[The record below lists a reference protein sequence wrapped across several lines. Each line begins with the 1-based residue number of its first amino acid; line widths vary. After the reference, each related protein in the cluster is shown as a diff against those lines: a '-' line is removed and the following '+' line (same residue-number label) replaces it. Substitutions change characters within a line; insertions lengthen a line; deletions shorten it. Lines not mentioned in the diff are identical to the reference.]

1 MDSLNHR
8 IHSQL
13 SLSRAYIYAKLIAA
27 RLLDQ
32 PLSLVHG
39 NPFVHDYRWST
50 FEFWRVYT
58 FGVVA
63 MIVRLPVF
71 LLLMFTSCVLAKGFV
86 VAIELVESLDL
97 VAESIRIVGRW
108 VCFWII
114 RSALFIMGFYWIRY
128 IDRRPDRT
136 RMAPIIVVAPHT
148 SFFDILVMMK
158 LRNPTFVS
166 KIENRDIFLFG
177 NVLKLCRGIYVNREE
192 SNSREKTKIAIR
204 DRALDGENVL
214 IFPEGTCHN
223 RAGLLE
229 YKVGAFLPGL
239 PVTPV
244 LVRWDAGDVDS
255 ITWTW
260 EGPEPWRIFLHA
272 LTRISINM
280 EVTVLPTYTPSEQER
295 SNAKLYAGN
304 VEKWMCAEL
313 GVCQW
318 FYSFDDVSYFFT
330 LRQMPQFGSPSCN
343 LLLKLV
349 AKLIDNPRVLSK
361 LRAPT
366 LGDDRESSPV
376 LSTCVAP
383 LSVVESVLSIGEDVD
398 HPRTNISEDVV
409 RYVPK
414 NFKANLNNTEKNN
427 SVGESR
433 SKKPPKSP
441 PLIERSERLNV
452 SKTKRRYCK
461 ATSDLAPTDKLPTS
475 KQILYE
481 HYVYFIQ
488 HLIRKLEK
496 NFEYRAI
503 ESSEDLI
510 ELLDLDHYTQ
520 TKNVAMELKLT
531 FLVVKLLE
539 VLEHTL
545 EGGPPTTLH
554 LLAVL
559 HLNDLRETEPWERVR
574 VVMRLLQRARLQA
587 GGLRPGSKTLNEDV
601 QKPKLVL
608 EDYRT
613 LVWYLLGVQ
622 VFNDGLF
629 RQQYF
634 DYDFVRHR
642 LQLHFTRAMLDNAP
656 HLMED
661 L

>member
-1 MDSLNHR
+1 MDALNHQ

-13 SLSRAYIYAKLIAA
+13 SLNRAFIYAKLIASK
-27 RLLDQ
+27 LLDK
-32 PLSLVHG
+32 PLSLVHT

-58 FGVVA
+58 FGVLA

-86 VAIELVESLDL
+86 IAIEMVESLDL

-108 VCFWII
+108 LCFMII
-114 RSALFIMGFYWIRY
+114 RAALFIVGFYWIRY

-136 RMAPIIVVAPHT
+136 RLAPIIVVAPHT
-148 SFFDILVMMK
+148 SFFDVLVMMK

-177 NVLKLCRGIYVNREE
+177 NVLKLCRGIYVNRNE
-192 SNSREKTKIAIR
+192 SNSREKTKLAIR

-229 YKVGAFLPGL
+229 YKVGAFMPGL

-244 LVRWDAGDVDS
+244 LVRWDVGDVDT

-260 EGPEPWRIFLHA
+260 EGPEPWRVFLHA

-280 EVTVLPTYTPSEQER
+280 EVSVLPTYTPSEQER
-295 SNAKLYAGN
+295 SNAKLFAGN

-318 FYSFDDVSYFFT
+318 YYSFDDVSFFFI
-330 LRQMPQFGSPSCN
+330 LRQMNQFASPSCN

-349 AKLIDNPRVLSK
+349 AKLIDNPKVLPLLRV
-361 LRAPT
+361 PT
-366 LGDDRESSPV
+366 LGDDRECSPV
-376 LSTCVAP
+376 LATPSQ

-398 HPRTNISEDVV
+398 HPRPNVSDDVV

-414 NFKANLNNTEKNN
+414 NFKASLSSKEKENPDA
-427 SVGESR
+427 SR
-433 SKKPPKSP
+433 PKKSLKSP
-441 PLIERSERLNV
+441 PLVERSERLGV

-461 ATSDLAPTDKLPTS
+461 TTADLPTADKLPPS
-475 KQILYE
+475 KQMLFE
-481 HYVYFIQ
+481 NYVYFIQ
-488 HLIRKLEK
+488 HSIRKLEK

-510 ELLDLDHYTQ
+510 QLLDLDHYTQ

-531 FLVVKLLE
+531 SLVVKLLQ
-539 VLEHTL
+539 VLEHTV

-559 HLNDLRETEPWERVR
+559 HLNDLRESEPWERIR
-574 VVMRLLQRARLQA
+574 VVMRLLQRARHQA
-587 GGLRPGSKTLNEDV
+587 GGLRPGRDTPAEDV
-601 QKPKLVL
+601 HKPKLVL

-613 LVWYLLGVQ
+613 LVWYVLGVQ
-622 VFNDGLF
+622 VSNHGFF

-634 DYDFVRHR
+634 DFDFVRHH
-642 LQLHFTRAMLDNAP
+642 LQSHFTRALLDNAP
-656 HLMED
+656 HLVED